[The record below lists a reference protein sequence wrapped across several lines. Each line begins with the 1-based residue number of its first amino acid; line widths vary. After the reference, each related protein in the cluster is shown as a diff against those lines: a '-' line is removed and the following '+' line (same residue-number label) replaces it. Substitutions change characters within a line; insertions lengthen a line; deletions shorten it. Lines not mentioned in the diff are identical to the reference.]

1 MDWKKILKYDDRAYG
16 NLVRETMSWV
26 EDTFQF
32 DLWES
37 KLFPLLKN
45 MGDMPPRPIKEIE
58 TMMDEF
64 NKLTKNYFANGLSK
78 DFLESFRS

>member
-37 KLFPLLKN
+37 KLFPLLKD

-64 NKLTKNYFANGLSK
+64 NKLTKNYFANSLSK